1 MDVRRSKSYQS
12 LDMSGNNME
21 EQPKRHSSRI
31 LKPWVLLL
39 TCFVSVLLVF
49 LVGTHRMPS
58 WELLRPDGAVAGIG
72 RKNSSSEAPN
82 DRLLGGLLS
91 PEFDDKSCLSRY
103 QSMLYRKASPHA
115 PSPHLVRRLREY
127 EALHKKCAP
136 NTDLYSKSIEQL
148 KSGRS
153 DGPMECNYVVWIPH
167 NGLGNR
173 VLTIVSSFLY
183 ALLNNKVLLVHIP
196 SDFTDLLCEPFPG
209 TSWALPSDFP
219 VHNFLDFDTGTPQ
232 SYGNMLRDKVIDDE
246 MLSGSSNATLPAYV
260 YLHLPWYYDRWDKLF
275 FCGDA
280 QRMLRRIPW
289 LLLKSD
295 HYFVPSLFLLQEY
308 EEELRQLFPERAT
321 TFHHLVRYLV
331 HPTNAVWDYV
341 TKYYRAHLAAAD
353 ETLGIQIRV
362 FHNFPVPFESMLRQV
377 INCSLSEGILPAV
390 NFQEWAAP
398 ASKTD
403 TKVKAV
409 LVASLFSGYAE
420 RIRDMYAKHPTTTGE
435 VVRVHQPSH
444 EEQQHTEQRGH
455 NIKALAEVELLSF
468 SDALITS
475 AWSTFGY
482 VAQGLGGLQPW
493 ILLRHTQSD
502 LPCRQAMSSEPCYL
516 MPPPF
521 PFPSSHCS
529 KDHGDAG
536 EAAAATQY
544 VRQCEDELGG
554 IKVFD

>member
-1 MDVRRSKSYQS
+1 MEARGSKSYQS
-12 LDMSGNNME
+12 LDMSGDNSE
-21 EQPKRHSSRI
+21 AQPERHSSRI
-31 LKPWVLLL
+31 LKPCVLLV
-39 TCFVSVLLVF
+39 TCLVSVLLVF
-49 LVGTHRMPS
+49 LVGTHRTPS
-58 WELLRPDGAVAGIG
+58 WELLRPVGAGAGIG

-91 PEFDDKSCLSRY
+91 PDFDGESCLSRY

-115 PSPHLVRRLREY
+115 PSPYLIRRLREY

-136 NTDLYSKSIEQL
+136 NTHLYNKSIEQL

-153 DGPMECNYVVWIPH
+153 NGPMECNYVVWIPH

-173 VLTIVSSFLY
+173 VLTIVSTFLY
-183 ALLNNKVLLVHIP
+183 ALLNNKVLLLHIP
-196 SDFTDLLCEPFPG
+196 GDFTDLLCEPFPG
-209 TSWALPSDFP
+209 TSWVLPSDFP
-219 VHNFLDFDTGTPQ
+219 VHNFLDFDKGTPQ
-232 SYGNMLRDKVIDDE
+232 SYGNMLRNKVIDDE

-260 YLHLPWYYDRWDKLF
+260 YLHLPWYYDQWDKLF

-280 QRMLRRIPW
+280 QLMLRRIPW

-308 EEELRQLFPERAT
+308 EEELRQLFLERAT

-331 HPTNAVWDYV
+331 HPTNVVWDYV

-390 NFQEWAAP
+390 NLQEWAAP

-403 TKVKAV
+403 MKVKAV

-420 RIRDMYAKHPTTTGE
+420 RIRDMYAEHPTTTGE

-444 EEQQHTEQRGH
+444 EEQQHTEQQGH

-516 MPPPF
+516 MPPPY
-521 PFPSSHCS
+521 PSTHCS

-536 EAAAATQY
+536 ETAAARQY